1 MSFHCPNKAC
11 KRSWT
16 QPFEEQGNLKQ
27 HMMSKPTCLAFW
39 QDSNLIWSVD
49 DGKEFQEALVWDQSQ
64 AVDKIMSPVAKV
76 LPKPSSQGH
85 LDGMKVLPKPASQ
98 GHSGGM
104 KVKLEFID
112 GRVMT
117 LDGVAAFGAVVG
129 DSSSSDTRPIS
140 PVPSKRRRE

>member
-64 AVDKIMSPVAKV
+64 AVDKIMSPVANF
-76 LPKPSSQGH
+76 
-85 LDGMKVLPKPASQ
+85 LPKPASQ

-117 LDGVAAFGAVVG
+117 LEGVAAFGAVIG
-129 DSSSSDTRPIS
+129 ESSSSDTRPII

>member
-64 AVDKIMSPVAKV
+64 AVDKIMSPVAN
-76 LPKPSSQGH
+76 
-85 LDGMKVLPKPASQ
+85 VLPKPASQ
-98 GHSGGM
+98 RHSGGM

-117 LDGVAAFGAVVG
+117 LEGVAAFGAVIG
-129 DSSSSDTRPIS
+129 ESSSSDTRPII